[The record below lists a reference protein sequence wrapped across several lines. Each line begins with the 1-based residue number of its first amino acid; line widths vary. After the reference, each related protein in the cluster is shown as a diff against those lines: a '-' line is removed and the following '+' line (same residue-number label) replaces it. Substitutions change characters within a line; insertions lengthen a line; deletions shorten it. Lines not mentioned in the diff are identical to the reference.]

1 MDAFNTINA
10 LNCAVDLLMK
20 TGKPADMRNAKRLQ
34 MLSNTIC
41 DAMETAQLEYIT
53 SGETISIDFDL

>member
-1 MDAFNTINA
+1 
-10 LNCAVDLLMK
+10 MK